1 MSKRERFFETLKDF
15 LVFILLVCL
24 VCCCAIYMLSYQGQE
39 SPEFTKEKMDA
50 ISGDTARH
58 QYIGYFD
65 KSYALPT
72 FIGISYHE
80 RGRFGFCTE
89 EGLATAN
96 ESLVLFYEKLFGE
109 EGAVEMLSSEEGK
122 ALFNEALFSDNYIY
136 ASYACDL
143 PKTVICAMMGIDTDG
158 ISGEYIREIFIVP
171 DAYIGTG
178 DIRGPLH
185 LYSSGSSIYTFIA
198 IARDSLGNYYR
209 YTTDYVPKEATDIS
223 FNQNFCFAYST
234 LEGAATYDFAALLK
248 MDTYLEN
255 MRFPEKVTDTTV
267 VFRDNSNLPL
277 SILDVSVEAVD
288 EGLADAYLQALLIN
302 PEKASEYTDENGTRF
317 YFDGGRNVVIT
328 ADDILTYS
336 APEGGISMEDIFGA
350 RIDGGNASV
359 YEYIGA
365 ALALAEDMETVKR
378 MGDESPY
385 QLSITSIDYDGEI
398 FSVSLGYRAGG
409 LPIYIDGT
417 ADILKVDFSRG
428 SICGVT
434 YHLRAVRGASGAAS
448 VPQMLWTLRSAITDT
463 DARYAY
469 YYAYVVT
476 ENDIDVRV
484 VGDRAQ

>member
-1 MSKRERFFETLKDF
+1 MSKKERFFETLKDL
-15 LVFILLVCL
+15 LVFVLLVSL
-24 VCCCAIYMLSYQGQE
+24 VCCCAVYMLSYQGQE

-65 KSYALPT
+65 RSYCLPA

-96 ESLVLFYEKLFGE
+96 ESLILFYEKLFGE
-109 EGAVEMLSSEEGK
+109 DGTVETLSSDEGK
-122 ALFNEALFSDNYIY
+122 ALFHEALFSDSYIY
-136 ASYACDL
+136 ASYGCDL
-143 PKTVICAMMGIDTDG
+143 PKTVLCAMMGINMDG
-158 ISGEYIREIFIVP
+158 VSGEYIREIFIIP
-171 DAYIGTG
+171 DAYIGAG
-178 DIRGPLH
+178 DIRGPLN
-185 LYSSGSSIYTFIA
+185 LYSSGSSIYTFAA
-198 IARDSLGNYYR
+198 IARDSHDNYYR
-209 YTTDYVPKEATDIS
+209 YTTDFVPEEPTDIS

-234 LEGAATYDFAALLK
+234 LEGAATYDFAALLE
-248 MDTYLEN
+248 MDAYLEH
-255 MRFPEKVTDTTV
+255 MRFSEKVTETTV
-267 VFRDNSNLPL
+267 VFRDSSILPL

-288 EGLADAYLQALLIN
+288 ESLADAYLQALLIN
-302 PEKASEYTDENGTRF
+302 PEKASKYTDENGTRF
-317 YFDGGRNVVIT
+317 YFDGGRNIVIT

-350 RIDGGNASV
+350 RIDDSNANV

-365 ALALAEDMETVKR
+365 ALALAKNMENVKR
-378 MGDESPY
+378 MGDEPPY
-385 QLSITSIDYDGEI
+385 QLSITSVVYDGET
-398 FSVSLGYRAGG
+398 FSVSLGYRMGG

-417 ADILKVDFSRG
+417 SDILTVEFARG

-434 YHLRAVRGASGAAS
+434 YHLRAVRGASGAAY

-463 DARYAY
+463 NEQYAY
-469 YYAYVVT
+469 HYAYVIT